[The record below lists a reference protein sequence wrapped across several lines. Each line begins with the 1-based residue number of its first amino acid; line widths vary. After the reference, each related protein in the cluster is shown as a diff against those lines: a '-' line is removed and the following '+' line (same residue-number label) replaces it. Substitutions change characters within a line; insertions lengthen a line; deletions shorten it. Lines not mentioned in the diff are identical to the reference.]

1 MLMTLKSRLALLATA
16 AMLIS
21 VPASAQFLGK
31 SAEDQMPDGG
41 RLDGQ
46 IWSAKPT
53 ALPAYTAPNKPVWRI
68 REILASHRGQSD
80 WVEPIVRN
88 KDQDADYKS
97 IGPGKKTK
105 AMFYSDNRMIF
116 FVYDGSI
123 KVSIDGVGVEPF
135 TATKGFM
142 VNVPFRHV
150 FTLENVGTTPAV
162 YFEVRNAGDIPMY
175 PASETPTPVPGM
187 TYMKVT
193 ASPGPVKD
201 RPNNPIYVDFLK
213 MVANDDKNY
222 SNKFVWDDHF
232 TSNILRGKA
241 APVPADDAPGA
252 KGHFHINMTEFWY
265 VAEGS
270 IGMKLEGEPYF
281 HTEVGDIITAQAG
294 RWHRAGDDPSAPIST
309 RIPINPRPPIMHN
322 FEIDPNAPPP
332 GAGRGG
338 RGRGA
343 AAPGGAAPAGGATP

>member
-1 MLMTLKSRLALLATA
+1 MTLKSRLALLAAA
-16 AMLIS
+16 AMLVS

-31 SAEDQMPDGG
+31 SADDQMPDGG
-41 RLDGQ
+41 RMPGE

-53 ALPAYTAPNKPVWRI
+53 ALPQYTAPNKPIWRI
-68 REILASHRGQSD
+68 KDILASHRGQTD

-97 IGPGKKTK
+97 LGAGKKTK
-105 AMFYSDNRMIF
+105 SMFYSDNRMIF

-123 KVSIDGVGVEPF
+123 KVSIDGVAQEPF
-135 TATKGFM
+135 VATKGFM

-201 RPNNPIYVDFLK
+201 RTTNPIYVDFLK

-241 APVPADDAPGA
+241 APVPPDSN

-281 HTEVGDIITAQAG
+281 HGEVGDIITAQAG
-294 RWHRAGDDPSAPIST
+294 RWHRAGNDPSAPISV

-332 GAGRGG
+332 GAGRAA
-338 RGRGA
+338 RGA
-343 AAPGGAAPAGGATP
+343 APAGAAAPAGGAAP

>member
-1 MLMTLKSRLALLATA
+1 MSMKHYLVAAAVALAV
-16 AMLIS
+16 S
-21 VPASAQFLGK
+21 GPASAQFLGK
-31 SAEDQMPDGG
+31 SADDQMPDGG
-41 RLDGQ
+41 RLAGPV
-46 IWSAKPT
+46 WSPKPT
-53 ALPAYTAPNKPVWRI
+53 ALPPYVAPNKPIWRI
-68 REILASHRGQSD
+68 KDILASHRGQAD

-88 KDQDADYKS
+88 KDQDADYIS
-97 IGPGKKTK
+97 MGPGKKTK
-105 AMFYSDNRMIF
+105 PMFYSDNRMIF

-123 KVSIDGVGVEPF
+123 KVTIDGVAQEPF
-135 TATKGFM
+135 VATKGFM

-162 YFEVRNAGDIPMY
+162 YFEVRNAGDVPLY
-175 PASETPTPVPGM
+175 PESETPTPVPGM

-193 ASPGPVKD
+193 GSPGPVKD
-201 RPNNPIYVDFLK
+201 RTTNPIYVDFLK

-241 APVPADDAPGA
+241 APVPPDSN

-281 HTEVGDIITAQAG
+281 HGETGDIITAQAG
-294 RWHRAGDDPSAPIST
+294 RWHRAGNDPSAPIST

-322 FEIDPNAPPP
+322 FEFDPNAPVR
-332 GAGRGG
+332 GGGG

-343 AAPGGAAPAGGATP
+343 GAPAAPAAAPAGGRN